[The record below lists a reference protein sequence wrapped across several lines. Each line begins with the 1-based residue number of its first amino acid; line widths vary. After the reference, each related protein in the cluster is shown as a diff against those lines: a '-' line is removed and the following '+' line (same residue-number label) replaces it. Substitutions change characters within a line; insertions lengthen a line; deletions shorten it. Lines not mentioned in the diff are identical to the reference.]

1 MFAYRSTLRERAR
14 PAVVRE
20 SRLAPWL
27 AVSVVCFGAFMGQ
40 LDASIVTI
48 TFPAME
54 HDFGVPVAAV
64 QWVSLAYLL
73 GLVAMLAPAGRLGD
87 AAGRKL
93 VYTWGFAVF
102 SVASAACGLASTLG
116 VLVGLRLLQ
125 ATGAAMLQANSVALV
140 TTSAPKARMRFA
152 LGIQAGAQAVGL
164 ALGPALGGLLTATA
178 GWRAVY
184 WVNVPVGVVAV
195 IAGRYLLPR
204 TRQFSRP
211 GRFDG
216 PGTAL
221 LVTWTTALLL
231 ALSAVSGLSL
241 PPGLAVLLA
250 VVALGGLVAFA
261 RREIRNA
268 HPLIPVWLLRS
279 RPLALGLAGAGC
291 GYLALFGPLV
301 LIPQVLAH
309 GPGSAARTGL
319 LLSALPL
326 GFGLAALLGDLV
338 LPRGWEDRRRALAG
352 ALLACVAMAAATVIP
367 LTPATVVPLLA
378 VGGAGLGLFVPA
390 NNTVIMRSV
399 ADSSA
404 SLVGGLVSMAR
415 GIGTTLGISLMALAW
430 HLGSHSYQAGNPG
443 YSGTEQAR
451 PAFGLLAAAAATAAA
466 IAVATREK
474 ARGQPFGPGEANL
487 QVQSTENGIAQEQ
500 VGQEQIGPEL
510 AGLVSR
516 LRRAMRRAARAADP
530 ALELSVA
537 QLELLSCITEH
548 PGIRPSQ
555 LARMLRL
562 APSSVATLLGGLQ
575 SAGYVT
581 RTPGADSAG
590 DRRTVSL
597 DLSEAGTE
605 AVTRWHRVNEDII
618 QAALAELPHRE
629 RAALRD
635 AAPAFRDLTASI
647 DAQAD

>member
-1 MFAYRSTLRERAR
+1 MFAYRSILREQAR

-20 SRLAPWL
+20 SRRAPWL

-93 VYTWGFAVF
+93 VYTYGFALF
-102 SVASAACGLASTLG
+102 SVASAACGLASSLG
-116 VLVGLRLLQ
+116 LLVGLRLLQ

-164 ALGPALGGLLTATA
+164 ALGPTLGGLLTATA

-211 GRFDG
+211 ERFDG

-241 PPGLAVLLA
+241 PPGLTVLLA
-250 VVALGGLVAFA
+250 VLALAGLVAFA
-261 RREIRNA
+261 RREIRTR

-301 LIPQVLAH
+301 LIPQVLA
-309 GPGSAARTGL
+309 GDQGSSARTGL

-338 LPRGWEDRRRALAG
+338 LPRGWADRRRGLAG
-352 ALLACVAMAAATVIP
+352 ALLACAAMAAATVVP
-367 LTPATVVPLLA
+367 LNPATVVSLLA
-378 VGGAGLGLFVPA
+378 LAGAGLGIFVPA

-466 IAVATREK
+466 IAVTTRTR
-474 ARGQPFGPGEANL
+474 ARGQPIGPGKADRQMQPAEGG
-487 QVQSTENGIAQEQ
+487 TAQEQ
-500 VGQEQIGPEL
+500 VGQEQVGPEL
-510 AGLVSR
+510 AGIVSR

-530 ALELSVA
+530 ALGLSVA

-548 PGIRPSQ
+548 PGIRPGQ

-597 DLSEAGTE
+597 DLSEAGIE

-618 QAALAELPHRE
+618 GAALAELPHRD
-629 RAALRD
+629 RATLRD
-635 AAPAFRDLTASI
+635 AAPALRDLTASI